1 LGNNRIII
9 FQLESY
15 EHCANRIAARD
26 TIYVISRTNACFLSF
41 KISRCV
47 ILLQD
52 LYLCLGDDDGV
63 DHSRHH
69 ELALEADESTPG
81 ARHQSRGTSLRGFA
95 ADGPAH
101 GSRAFGTGGR
111 RTFSTGGRRDLSTG
125 GYLRRGTLTAD
136 AEKTV
141 FRQKTEPW
149 SRRRQISYN

>member
-1 LGNNRIII
+1 MGNNRIII

-15 EHCANRIAARD
+15 EHCVNRIAARD

-81 ARHQSRGTSLRGFA
+81 ARHQSGGTSLRGFA
-95 ADGPAH
+95 AYEPAH

-125 GYLRRGTLTAD
+125 GYLLRGTLTAD
-136 AEKTV
+136 AEETV
-141 FRQKTEPW
+141 FRQRKTNRTME
-149 SRRRQISYN
+149 QKTTY